1 MDRIGVPII
10 INTVF
15 GGSGCVGNETSD
27 ECTLCRKTAKAL
39 MITFLLNN
47 NFYTN
52 KIAEQWEKEIFI
64 DEINKFNE
72 AQKELSAKEGTS
84 SPKFVMD
91 YISERSIP
99 DDLAEQNVQNIIIVL
114 LSYIF
119 MFVYIAVSMGNFP
132 SLILSRFL
140 VAFGGIM
147 VVIFSF
153 LSSLAIVSFFG
164 VKMSLIS
171 TEVVPFLV
179 LAIGVDNMF
188 IIVGAKD
195 RKKKENLNE
204 HMGHTL
210 KEVNYEYILY
220 KIIGWT
226 FNYDSSFI

>member
-1 MDRIGVPII
+1 
-10 INTVF
+10 
-15 GGSGCVGNETSD
+15 
-27 ECTLCRKTAKAL
+27 
-39 MITFLLNN
+39 
-47 NFYTN
+47 
-52 KIAEQWEKEIFI
+52 
-64 DEINKFNE
+64 
-72 AQKELSAKEGTS
+72 
-84 SPKFVMD
+84 
-91 YISERSIP
+91 
-99 DDLAEQNVQNIIIVL
+99 
-114 LSYIF
+114 
-119 MFVYIAVSMGNFP
+119 MGNFP

-210 KEVNYEYILY
+210 KEVLI
-220 KIIGWT
+220 
-226 FNYDSSFI
+226 

>member
-15 GGSGCVGNETSD
+15 GGTGCVGNEISD
-27 ECTLCRKTAKAL
+27 SCNLCRKTAKSL
-39 MITFLLNN
+39 HITFLLNN

-52 KIAEQWEKEIFI
+52 KISAEWEKEIYI
-64 DEINKFNE
+64 DEINKFND
-72 AQKELSAKEGTS
+72 AQKNHTS
-84 SPKFVMD
+84 KPGDPQLVIDFL
-91 YISERSIP
+91 SERSVP
-99 DDLAEQNVQNIIIVL
+99 DDLAQQNVQNVMIVA
-114 LSYIF
+114 LSYVV
-119 MFVYIAVSMGNFP
+119 MFVYIAVMMGNFP

-140 VAFGGIM
+140 VAFGGIC

-164 VKMSLIS
+164 IKMSLIS
-171 TEVVPFLV
+171 AEVVPFLV

-195 RKKKENLNE
+195 RKKKDNLHE

-210 KEVNYEYILY
+210 KEVFNKFYEFIFFIIIILL
-220 KIIGWT
+220 
-226 FNYDSSFI
+226 